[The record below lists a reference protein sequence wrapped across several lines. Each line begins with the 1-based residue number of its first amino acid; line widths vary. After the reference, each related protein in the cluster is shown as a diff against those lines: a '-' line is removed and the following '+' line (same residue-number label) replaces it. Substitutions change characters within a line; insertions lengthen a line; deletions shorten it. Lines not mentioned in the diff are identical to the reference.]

1 MADKIF
7 WARIKLAGRLTSY
20 EFKLCGTSGE
30 ILIFDYWARG
40 FVPIALT
47 SDQVARLKRIAEA
60 S

>member
-1 MADKIF
+1 MTDKIF

-30 ILIFDYWARG
+30 VLIFDYWAKG
-40 FVPIALT
+40 FVSVDLT
-47 SDQVARLKRIAEA
+47 SDQAARLKRIAKA